1 MLITIVSFAV
11 VFTIVALIHEFG
23 HFIVAKRSGIRVH
36 EFGMG
41 FGPKLFSF
49 KIGETSYALNLIPI
63 LAYVKIA
70 GEEDEEEA
78 STPEDQKFYTKPIF
92 IRFLL
97 AFLGP
102 FFNIILAFIILFLV
116 FTFVGVPKEVSNEIE
131 KIVPN
136 SPAAAV
142 GLKPGDKIISIDN
155 LPGSNMEKAISY
167 IHDSSDK
174 LLAVKIA
181 RDGQELVFKVAP
193 KYDQKLKVGLIGFS
207 PKPTYIK
214 VSLLSALLYGMQ
226 QTWSMILLMFI
237 IIGKLLTGGI
247 SLGEI
252 AGPVGIAQITGTYAQ
267 SGFLTFLQ
275 FMAFLNVNIGVINL
289 LPLPALDGGRITF
302 IIIELLR
309 GKPIDIKTENKIHQW
324 GLYLLLALM
333 VLVTFNDVMRLFR
346 PK

>member
-1 MLITIVSFAV
+1 MLIAIVSFAV

-23 HFIVAKRSGIRVH
+23 HFIVAKRAGIRVH

-49 KIGETSYALNLIPI
+49 KIGETTYALNLIPI

-70 GEEDEEEA
+70 GEEEEEEEA
-78 STPEDQKFYTKPIF
+78 TPEDQKFYNKPIL

-102 FFNIILAFIILFLV
+102 FFNIILAFLILSFV
-116 FTFVGVPKEVSNEIE
+116 FAFVGVPKEVSNEIE

-136 SPAAAV
+136 SPAAAI
-142 GLKPGDKIISIDN
+142 GLKPGDKIVSIDN
-155 LPGSNMEKAISY
+155 MPASNMEKSISY
-167 IHDSSDK
+167 IHDRSGK
-174 LLAVKIA
+174 LLSIKIA
-181 RDGQELVFKVAP
+181 RDGKELLFKVAP

-207 PKPTYIK
+207 PKPTYVK
-214 VSLLSALLYGMQ
+214 VGPLSALYYGLQ
-226 QTWSMILLMFI
+226 QTWAMILLMFI
-237 IIGKLLTGGI
+237 IIGKLITGSI

-275 FMAFLNVNIGVINL
+275 FMAFLNVNIGIINL
-289 LPLPALDGGRITF
+289 LPLPALDGGRIAF

-309 GKPIDIKTENKIHQW
+309 RKPIDIKTENKIHQW

-333 VLVTFNDVMRLFR
+333 VLVTFNDVLRLFR